1 MSCGLR
7 AAAGWAACLLAL
19 TAAAPAAEVQQ
30 RFVPGSYAQIDTVTK
45 KPLPVGS
52 RIVIMAGKGGKL
64 GFSINAM
71 RQSDSNL
78 GFIAGLLPAAL
89 PAVWTHT
96 SDAGSCK
103 LTFEGFP
110 NGLRV
115 TQDAA
120 FGDCGFGYG
129 VSATGT
135 YVLVAEK
142 P

>member
-1 MSCGLR
+1 VTRELR
-7 AAAGWAACLLAL
+7 AVAAWAVCLLAVP
-19 TAAAPAAEVQQ
+19 AAAPAADQQ
-30 RFVPGSYAQIDTVTK
+30 QFVPGSYAQIDTVTK

-52 RIVIMAGKGGKL
+52 RIVIMAGKAGQL
-64 GFSINAM
+64 GFSINAV

-89 PAVWTHT
+89 PAVWTHN
-96 SDAGSCK
+96 SDAGNCK
-103 LTFEGFP
+103 LTFEKVPG
-110 NGLRV
+110 GLRV

-129 VSATGT
+129 VSASGT
-135 YVLVAEK
+135 YMLVAQK